1 MGLGVRVEFA
11 TTGVLL
17 RRLLA
22 DPELTG
28 VDAVILDEVHERHL
42 DSDLA
47 FAMLHQLLQLRE
59 DLGLL
64 AMSATLDADRIDA

>member
-1 MGLGVRVEFA
+1 MSGTRPGQLVGHAVRGERVMGPDVRVEFA

-42 DSDLA
+42 DSDLP
-47 FAMLHQLLQLRE
+47 FA
-59 DLGLL
+59 
-64 AMSATLDADRIDA
+64 